1 MKKSNSLSTIIIIVT
16 KFDKLFL
23 KLYQKFASEI
33 FVQFIHKI
41 NMSYSMICI
50 HTPIAHT
57 PIIEIYYI
65 VKIVRRKVQV
75 NTLIVSNTFTSRK
88 ILYNMQLTN
97 FLYLHV

>member
-1 MKKSNSLSTIIIIVT
+1 MTMFNSLSTIIIIVT

-33 FVQFIHKI
+33 FVHFIHKI
-41 NMSYSMICI
+41 NTSYSMICI

-65 VKIVRRKVQV
+65 VKIRLKVQV
-75 NTLIVSNTFTSRK
+75 NTLIVSDTFTSRK
-88 ILYNMQLTN
+88 TLYDIQLTN